1 MALPADAEADASSP
15 TADATDA
22 AEAEADGKVLGLSMG
37 DSWNGGNTNAVR
49 LENISTIWVII
60 STLVSAVLG
69 AVEVL
74 RFLSAARRSW
84 RLTMYFNSLNFL
96 SLAVCKLSMWSISV
110 LVWLSMNSW
119 VTCGGRSLD

>member
-1 MALPADAEADASSP
+1 MTLPAAPTADATDAE
-15 TADATDA
+15 ADATDA

-49 LENISTIWVII
+49 LQNVETIWVII

-74 RFLSAARRSW
+74 RFVSAARRSR
-84 RLTMYFNSLNFL
+84 RLAMYFNSLNFL
-96 SLAVCKLSMWSISV
+96 SLAVCKISMWSISV
-110 LVWLSMNSW
+110 LVWLSMNS
-119 VTCGGRSLD
+119 